1 MTSFFNVESLKTIS
15 KKEVPAGNRLARII
29 FKDVKRNGVVVETKD
44 SKGLWVNA
52 ITDNMLAVIST
63 QPAGAEYL
71 RGCIAGVQDGII
83 RSLIE
88 KGKVTISED
97 EIDYQRILQAMAIIN
112 ESGADRFSKESIA
125 SWFNSVLLAPLSAA
139 IKAKM
144 DGISDSQLNKL
155 LNNYLESF
163 QILAGRNPSMNNN
176 VKAGLIRALEF
187 MPEDHESATA
197 LEIVRRLND
206 VQEASVTLAA
216 L

>member
-1 MTSFFNVESLKTIS
+1 MTSFFNVESLKNIS
-15 KKEVPAGNRLARII
+15 KKEIPAGNRLARII
-29 FKDVKRNGVVVETKD
+29 FKDVKKNGVVIETKD

-63 QPAGAEYL
+63 QPAGTEYL
-71 RGCIAGVQDGII
+71 RGCIANVQDGII

-88 KGKVTISED
+88 KGKITISED
-97 EIDYQRILQAMAIIN
+97 EIDYQKILAAMAVIN

-125 SWFNSVLLAPLSAA
+125 AWFNSVLKAPLSDA
-139 IKAKM
+139 IRAKM

-187 MPEDHESATA
+187 LPEDHESAVGI
-197 LEIVRRLND
+197 EIVRRLND